1 MCCLRAQE
9 TSVLEKLPDAIGH
22 ALRGQRAG
30 LDKICFQSVD
40 LRAGMAQ
47 IAVTSLAFA
56 DHAPIPERYTADG
69 TGVSPPLQ
77 WGGVPDGAAS
87 LVVIVEDA
95 DAPTPQPLV
104 HAIVVDLAP
113 ADGALAEGA
122 LPSNDHDG
130 GGVRVGRNSYLQAA
144 WLPPDPPP
152 GHGVHR
158 YAFQVFALAGG
169 SFDGT
174 PGRDAV
180 LDAIREHGLAS
191 GCLIGTYERPDGSIR
206 TPAEEE
212 SAASVPSGG
221 LAV

>member
-1 MCCLRAQE
+1 M
-9 TSVLEKLPDAIGH
+9 LEKLPDAIGH

-30 LDKICFQSVD
+30 LDQIAYQSID

-47 IAVTSLAFA
+47 ITVTSLAFA
-56 DHAPIPERYTADG
+56 DHAPIPARYTADG
-69 TGVSPPLQ
+69 QGVSPPLQ
-77 WGGVPDGAAS
+77 WSGVPAGAAA

-95 DAPTPQPLV
+95 DAPTPHPLV

-122 LPSNDHDG
+122 LPSKDHEGSD
-130 GGVRVGRNSYLQAA
+130 VRVGRNSYLQAA

-158 YAFQVFALAGG
+158 YAFQLFALAGG

-180 LDAIREHGLAS
+180 LEAIREHGLAS
-191 GCLIGTYERPDGSIR
+191 GCLIGTYERPDGSIKA
-206 TPAEEE
+206 PVEDE
-212 SAASVPSGG
+212 SAASVPSTG
-221 LAV
+221 LAT